1 MRIDLLF
8 KEKFKGKWKL
18 FFLQN
23 DYFSGVTRLKS
34 IDAFRG
40 MCVFCMLIFQFL
52 KNFPSLGILSRIA
65 NHNLE
70 QGIVILPGM
79 TLADFIA
86 PAFIFAIGLTFSL
99 SFINRKN
106 KQGTLKAFIHAI
118 ERALT
123 ILGIGT
129 FLDLCNKYLA
139 YFGGDG
145 QLDAVVYT
153 LTAFS
158 LIAIIALI
166 CRLIGLIPKTPN
178 LFKTIV
184 TQVFYISLSCMGII
198 NIIITSIDY
207 HLIVTGKQQ
216 VYVYWVT
223 LQTIG
228 FAILVAIPFV
238 VFNKWIKLSGFVIIF
253 ILFTIYH
260 QIGNNKIYLDVP
272 VHGGVIGGFGWGAM
286 LLLSMFIG
294 EVYYKNKNASFAIS
308 AIVASLGILLI
319 KPLGNINLGSC
330 SPTFIL
336 TTIGLSGIVFGCF
349 DYFSSFYKSKFTPFV
364 WWGKNPI
371 IMFLIEFFVLG
382 VYGAVG
388 PDAAL
393 VHAPAWLAAIEGIIA
408 VVGLT
413 AVAFGLYKTNKKLS
427 I

>member
-1 MRIDLLF
+1 MKFNLLSQGNI
-8 KEKFKGKWKL
+8 KDKSKMI
-18 FFLQN
+18 FLSD
-23 DYFSGVTRLKS
+23 DYFNGVTRLKS

-65 NHNLE
+65 NHSLE
-70 QGIVILPGM
+70 KGIVILPGM

-106 KQGTLKAFIHAI
+106 RQGTLKAFIHAI

-129 FLDLCNKYLA
+129 FLDLCNKYLDF
-139 YFGGDG
+139 FGGKN
-145 QLDAVVYT
+145 QLDAVAYT

-158 LIAIIALI
+158 VIALLSLI
-166 CRLIGLIPKTPN
+166 CRLIGLIPKMPN
-178 LFKTIV
+178 LYRSIV
-184 TQVFYISLSCMGII
+184 AQIFYISLSCMGII

-207 HLIVTGKQQ
+207 HLILTGKSQI
-216 VYVYWVT
+216 YVYWVT

-238 VFNKWIKLSGFVIIF
+238 IFNKWVKLSGFIIIF
-253 ILFTIYH
+253 ILFSIYH
-260 QIGNNKIYLDVP
+260 QTGNNKTYLDIP

-294 EVYYKNKNASFAIS
+294 EIYYKNKNASFAVS

-319 KPLGNINLGSC
+319 QWLGNINLGSC

-336 TTIGLSGIVFGCF
+336 TTIGLSGIVFACF
-349 DYFSSFYKSKFTPFV
+349 DCFSKFYKLNFTPFV

-382 VYGAVG
+382 VYGAVA
-388 PDAAL
+388 PKAAL
-393 VHAPAWLAAIEGIIA
+393 TDAPAWLASIQGIVA

-413 AVAFGLYKTNKKLS
+413 AIAFGLYKTNRKLS

>member
-1 MRIDLLF
+1 MNLGLLF
-8 KEKFKGKWKL
+8 REKFKDKSKL
-18 FFLQN
+18 FLLPN
-23 DYFSGVTRLKS
+23 DYFNGITRLKS

-40 MCVFCMLIFQFL
+40 MCVFSMLIFQFL

-65 NHNLE
+65 NHSLE

-106 KQGTLKAFIHAI
+106 RQGTVIAFIHAF

-129 FLDLCNKYLA
+129 FLDLCNKYLDF
-139 YFGGDG
+139 FGGHRE
-145 QLDAVVYT
+145 LDSVIYT

-158 LIAIIALI
+158 VVALVALI

-178 LFKTIV
+178 LYKTIV
-184 TQVFYISLSCMGII
+184 TQIFYISLSCMGII
-198 NIIITSIDY
+198 NIVITSIDY
-207 HLIVTGKQQ
+207 HFVVSGKPQ

-228 FAILVAIPFV
+228 FAILVSIPFV
-238 VFNKWIKLSGFVIIF
+238 IFNKWIKLSGFIIIF

-260 QIGNNKIYLDVP
+260 QTGNNKTYLDVP

-294 EVYYKNKNASFAIS
+294 EIYYKNRNASFAIS
-308 AIVASLGILLI
+308 AVIASLGILLI

-330 SPTFIL
+330 SPTFII
-336 TTIGLSGIVFGCF
+336 TTIGLAGIVFGCF
-349 DYFSSFYKSKFTPFV
+349 DYFSDYYKYKFTPFV

-371 IMFLIEFFVLG
+371 IMFLLEFFVLG
-382 VYGAVG
+382 VYGTVA

-393 VHAPAWLAAIEGIIA
+393 SLAPAWLASIEVIVAI
-408 VVGLT
+408 VGLT
-413 AVAFGLYKTNKKLS
+413 AIAFGLYKTNKKLS